1 MVHVH
6 PYHTRT
12 VPFERRARYTR
23 TLSQVDVR
31 EKLERNKRTNWHR
44 SRSPYDIYHLQPLAC
59 DLLRRL
65 LIEKT
70 RRNISHQ
77 RTMLYQFDDEYSSDS
92 SLKMGMTLMTRSLV
106 ANTIIDVVIEE
117 AIRFTI
123 TKIIFII
130 LTLIIEIIIVTI
142 YISEII
148 VIPILRAAITTDS

>member
-65 LIEKT
+65 LIEKHDAT
-70 RRNISHQ
+70 LVIRELCYTN
-77 RTMLYQFDDEYSSDS
+77 
-92 SLKMGMTLMTRSLV
+92 LMT
-106 ANTIIDVVIEE
+106 NIH
-117 AIRFTI
+117 
-123 TKIIFII
+123 
-130 LTLIIEIIIVTI
+130 LIHH
-142 YISEII
+142 
-148 VIPILRAAITTDS
+148 

>member
-1 MVHVH
+1 
-6 PYHTRT
+6 
-12 VPFERRARYTR
+12 
-23 TLSQVDVR
+23 
-31 EKLERNKRTNWHR
+31 
-44 SRSPYDIYHLQPLAC
+44 
-59 DLLRRL
+59 
-65 LIEKT
+65 
-70 RRNISHQ
+70 
-77 RTMLYQFDDEYSSDS
+77 MLYQFDDEYSSDS